1 MARTYNPI
9 TKQWEDDG
17 LGESPVA
24 APPLEPVAAPEI
36 APPVEDLQAGAGG
49 AGPIGTPEN
58 PMVATIAPQPKPA
71 SETTNTTQQASKGKA
86 TLEADAKLEAAQAA
100 HDAVRPELTNV
111 EVREDDAAATAAELQ
126 ANERREQIER
136 DKQAEEE
143 RRKFVESSRASD
155 EAEIAEEK
163 KKRQASG
170 TAMQSYFDGRPGAEI
185 FSRILQV
192 VGGVAH
198 AMSGKDGDSP
208 VDRRLREYIAAHE
221 KRLVADWEATKEA
234 NAKKKANRAAYEIEL
249 ERRRI
254 LAANQSMASID
265 LIKDDLAAAIAALS
279 PEKRKKAQAVADAAL
294 AESRAQE
301 ERKAAAGY
309 DRMNKNETTTRDFGP
324 GGAAGAD
331 GGKPTEGTRKA
342 AAQGGMA
349 LDAIADAINSPP
361 LSRGGLEKMTVNKRR
376 EKLGESA
383 PLLDIMSGGAV
394 TPAEGE
400 TEGLSDA
407 DKAALANN
415 RHLNDTLIRLT
426 SGANAPEGEVKSK
439 QTEVTIQPGDGPAAK
454 KKKLEIALRYVEGAG
469 KMAGPNWTPD
479 RKAEYEALK
488 SQVGKIDTRS
498 LSDIPVAKLR
508 TTLIELGRKAA
519 NDPRAAKAAEEI
531 QNYLKSRGG
540 AK

>member
-1 MARTYNPI
+1 VARTYNPI

-249 ERRRI
+249 DRRRI

-324 GGAAGAD
+324 GD

-349 LDAIADAINSPP
+349 LEAIADAIKAPP

-488 SQVGKIDTRS
+488 AQVGKIDTRT
-498 LSDIPVAKLR
+498 LRDVPTAKLR
-508 TTLIELGRKAA
+508 EGLIKAG
-519 NDPRAAKAAEEI
+519 RAAAKDPAAQKAAEEI
-531 QNYLKSRGG
+531 TRELEARKG